1 MKYLVTISFF
11 VMTVVQT
18 FSKMML
24 VLGYEW
30 NKDYIASNLCINRDK
45 PKSCCHGKCF
55 LNKKMGREDSPQSNS
70 GERTVRDLSES
81 LFFPVFAVNSSVNSI
96 YITPHSAYYQ
106 EASAQEY
113 VKAFFHPPQTC

>member
-1 MKYLVTISFF
+1 MKYLLAIAFF

-24 VLGYEW
+24 MLGYEW
-30 NKDYIASNLCINRDK
+30 NKDYIARNLCINRDK

-55 LNKKMGREDSPQSNS
+55 LNKKMAREESPQSNS
-70 GERTVRDLSES
+70 GERTIRDLSES
-81 LFFPVFAVNSSVNSI
+81 LYFPVFSVYPYLNSI
-96 YITPHSAYYQ
+96 YITPRKPYYQ

-113 VKAFFHPPQTC
+113 VMSFFHPPQAC